1 MGERRSVLATVVQPR
16 AGGAAD
22 APLRLGEAPGFALLQ
37 TSAFPDTVNEF
48 ARIAQRLLGADLP
61 LQVGTAA
68 RAAQRALFKV
78 GPESFWIVGAAGAW
92 EAELCD
98 AVPGEVGSVL
108 SLSHGRT
115 RLFIEGAASCEVLCR
130 GIGIDL
136 HPEVFGVDAFALTEL
151 VHTPVLLH
159 RCAAH
164 RYELYALTTY
174 AEWVWDWLADA
185 ALPFDPQIVAPA
197 MAALRG

>member
-1 MGERRSVLATVVQPR
+1 MVERRSVLTTVVQPR
-16 AGGAAD
+16 AARTAD
-22 APLRLGEAPGFALLQ
+22 APLTLGEAPGFVLLQ
-37 TSAFPDTVNEF
+37 ATAFPGAVTEL
-48 ARIAQRLLGADLP
+48 ARIAQRLLGAALP
-61 LQVGTAA
+61 LQVGVAA
-68 RAAQRALFKV
+68 RAAQHALFKV
-78 GPESFWIVGAAGAW
+78 GPESFWIAGPAGAW
-92 EAELCD
+92 EAALRD
-98 AVPGEVGSVL
+98 AVPGEIGSVL

-136 HPEVFGVDAFALTEL
+136 HPEVFGTDAFALTEL

-164 RYELYALTTY
+164 RYELYVLTTY

-185 ALPFDPQIVAPA
+185 ALPFDSEVTAPST
-197 MAALRG
+197 RTV

>member
-1 MGERRSVLATVVQPR
+1 MVERRSVLATVVQPR
-16 AGGAAD
+16 SAGTAV
-22 APLRLGEAPGFALLQ
+22 APLRLGEASGFALLQ
-37 TSAFPDTVNEF
+37 ASAFPGTVDEF
-48 ARIAQRLLGADLP
+48 ARIVQGLLGANLP
-61 LQVGTAA
+61 LQVGAAA
-68 RAAQRALFKV
+68 RGAQHALFKV
-78 GPESFWIVGAAGAW
+78 GPESFWIVGPAGAW
-92 EAELCD
+92 EAALCD
-98 AVPGEVGSVL
+98 AVAGDIGSVL

-136 HPEVFGVDAFALTEL
+136 HPEVFRADAFALTEL

-164 RYELYALTTY
+164 RYELYVLTTY

-197 MAALRG
+197 MLTLR

>member
-1 MGERRSVLATVVQPR
+1 MLERRSVLAGVVQPR
-16 AGGAAD
+16 SARTAD
-22 APLRLGEAPGFALLQ
+22 APLTLGEAPGFALLQ
-37 TSAFPDTVNEF
+37 ATAFPGAVNEL
-48 ARIAQRLLGADLP
+48 ARIAQGLLGADLP
-61 LQVGTAA
+61 LKVGVAT
-68 RAAQRALFKV
+68 RAAQHTLFKI
-78 GPESFWIVGAAGAW
+78 GPESFWIVGPAGAW
-92 EAELCD
+92 EAALRD

-115 RLFIEGAASCEVLCR
+115 RLFIEGAASREVLCR

-136 HPEVFGVDAFALTEL
+136 HPEVFRTDAFALTEL

-164 RYELYALTTY
+164 RYELYVLTTY

-185 ALPFDPQIVAPA
+185 ALPFDPEVTAPST
-197 MAALRG
+197 RTV